1 MATHHR
7 VSQEVMDAAEAARQ
21 GLFRLGR
28 PEPTNQDALD
38 AAWEERGAAL
48 LRRYQGR
55 QPLGPGPACGPVAH
69 QLHLGALAASR
80 LAALRQALAASGRA
94 RSISQIFLE
103 WLNGGGR

>member
-7 VSQEVMDAAEAARQ
+7 VSQEVMNA
-21 GLFRLGR
+21 LGHGR
-28 PEPTNQDALD
+28 VGFDDNNQDVLD
-38 AAWEERGAAL
+38 ATWQDNGAAL

-55 QPLGPGPACGPVAH
+55 QPLGPGPDCGPVAH

-80 LAALRQALAASGRA
+80 LASLRQALAASGRA